1 MSLSKAVAFI
11 RRREGGAY
19 HPTHGSYDPNPTMWG
34 ITQDTYNG
42 AGYPGSVY
50 DITEDQWTAIFVA
63 RFWRK
68 AGCHLWPEPLD
79 LVVADPAFNSGPKQA
94 LKFLQRGTNATPDGV
109 FGPQTVALVQT
120 ATQTPK
126 GVLDLCVRVQGQ
138 RIRFLKDLYQK
149 SLDKQK
155 AWDACPPDQRATQF
169 PNDPDRPKLA
179 PISNWLDRVA
189 DLGRT
194 IGLH

>member
-1 MSLSKAVAFI
+1 MSLNSAAAFI

-34 ITQDTYNG
+34 ITEDTYHA

-50 DITEDQWTAIFVA
+50 DITEVQWTAIFEL

-68 AGCHLWPEPLD
+68 AGCHLWAEPLD

-94 LKFLQRGTNATPDGV
+94 LKFLQRGVSATPDGV
-109 FGPQTVALVQT
+109 FGPQTIAMVQ
-120 ATQTPK
+120 AACAKPK
-126 GVLDLCVRVQGQ
+126 GTENLCVRVQGQ
-138 RIRFLKDLYQK
+138 RIRFLKDLYTR
-149 SLDKQK
+149 SLEKQK
-155 AWDACPPDQRATQF
+155 AWDT
-169 PNDPDRPKLA
+169 DPAHTGDRPRLA
-179 PISNWLDRVA
+179 PISNWLDRCA

-194 IGLH
+194 VGLH